1 MAINLSLRVCVVAV
15 CLWPLVLCSVQRSGP
30 CEDSS
35 LQAEVCMSSRPYRT
49 ETLKQLLSMEIAYNN
64 IL

>member
-1 MAINLSLRVCVVAV
+1 MMLYMFILE
-15 CLWPLVLCSVQRSGP
+15 SVELMDTYKLISG
-30 CEDSS
+30 
-35 LQAEVCMSSRPYRT
+35 RPYRT